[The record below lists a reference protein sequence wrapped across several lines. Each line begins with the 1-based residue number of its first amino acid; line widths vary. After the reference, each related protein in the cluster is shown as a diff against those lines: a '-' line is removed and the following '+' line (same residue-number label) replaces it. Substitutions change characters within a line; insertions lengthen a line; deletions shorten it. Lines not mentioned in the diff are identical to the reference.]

1 MAKIIDELKQS
12 CSNFLY
18 IFIPD
23 NAVDYFLKNGG
34 SVIIKKRQNQ
44 IGYITKAAQLSKYS
58 YAELKKAIGDE
69 IVAVYGKTPEEVI
82 LDVANGKN
90 VYSKTNVKQN
100 AVSGIGSIGAID
112 KFGYIQGKN
121 VLTKYSTVYDAET
134 GNAVARYLVDSG
146 KQVSYFDTKTNT
158 WKAGV
163 TPTTDPNSRLMWGN
177 NIDWTSIIMYIIQLI
192 GNWFGVKLAKN
203 LSAYQ
208 SDGWYG
214 ITQNTTQNSTNNAL
228 PLLLLSGSVYV
239 AAMAENKKKR
249 KKRRKKTNKE

>member
-23 NAVDYFLKNGG
+23 NAVDYFLQNGG

-44 IGYITKAAQLSKYS
+44 IGYVTKAAQLSKYS

-112 KFGYIQGKN
+112 DLGYPKGKN
-121 VLTKYSTVYDAET
+121 VNNYATVWDAE
-134 GNAVARYLVDSG
+134 NNIAVGRYNLSNG

-158 WKAGV
+158 WKAGA

-228 PLLLLSGSVYV
+228 PLLLLGGAVYV
-239 AAMAENKKKR
+239 AAQSENK
-249 KKRRKKTNKE
+249 E